1 MKNRQR
7 NFVAVFLTVM
17 VIAIVA
23 LLWSCQAQEKR
34 VAWVPAHLLTIALPE
49 FPEDTDSAEPEGTA
63 EEPKG
68 EERLAQKPASPE
80 KGLKP
85 VTYTG
90 TKLQEKNRRTGSS
103 QKLVASTESKP
114 TQKVPSKGDTKPNIT
129 KPNPKPEK
137 PDSKPEKPDPKPEEP
152 DPKPEQPEQP
162 DPPAKQQVKETDV
175 TVVAPTNLVVNGR
188 AKEVSVTIAEG
199 VTASVSVSYTG
210 NTTGGK
216 AINVGSYEAHV
227 TANGTGDY
235 TGTVKKS
242 VSFTIKGEAKPG
254 DPDYGNPDE
263 GSDEGPDEGEQGNP
277 GDEQN
282 PGGTEGDKDPDGENP
297 DGDKNPGVPDST
309 NPDGDKN
316 PGDDKNPGL
325 RKVSSDVNAVAEET
339 ATAKKEAEEEAAAK
353 KKAEEEAAAKKKAEE
368 EAVAKKKAEEEA
380 AAKKKA
386 AEEAVAKKKAAE
398 EAVAK
403 KKAAEEA
410 AAKKKAAEEVAAK
423 EAVTEQKKT
432 DDAE

>member
-7 NFVAVFLTVM
+7 NFVAVFLIVM
-17 VIAIVA
+17 VIAIAA

-34 VAWVPAHLLTIALPE
+34 VAWVPAHMLTIALPE
-49 FPEDTDSAEPEGTA
+49 FPEDIDSAEPEGTA

-80 KGLKP
+80 KVLKP

-114 TQKVPSKGDTKPNIT
+114 TQKVPSKGDTKPN
-129 KPNPKPEK
+129 PKPEK
-137 PDSKPEKPDPKPEEP
+137 PDSKPDPKPENPDSKPDPKPEEP
-152 DPKPEQPEQP
+152 DPKPEQP

-216 AINVGSYEAHV
+216 AIKVGSYEAHV

-235 TGTVKKS
+235 TGTVEKS
-242 VSFTIKGEAKPG
+242 VSFTIRDEAKPG
-254 DPDYGNPDE
+254 DPDYGNPDAP
-263 GSDEGPDEGEQGNP
+263 DEGPDEGEPGNP
-277 GDEQN
+277 GGEQN

-339 ATAKKEAEEEAAAK
+339 SAEEAVAKKKAEAEAKRKAEEEAEAKRKAAEAEAEAK
-353 KKAEEEAAAKKKAEE
+353 RKAEEEAAAKKKAEE
-368 EAVAKKKAEEEA
+368 EAVAKKKA
-380 AAKKKA
+380 
-386 AEEAVAKKKAAE
+386 
-398 EAVAK
+398 
-403 KKAAEEA
+403 
-410 AAKKKAAEEVAAK
+410 AEEVAAK
-423 EAVTEQKKT
+423 E

>member
-1 MKNRQR
+1 MSMKNRQR
-7 NFVAVFLTVM
+7 NFVTVFLIVM

-23 LLWSCQAQEKR
+23 LFLSCQAQEKKE
-34 VAWVPAHLLTIALPE
+34 AWVPAHMLTIALPE
-49 FPEDTDSAEPEGTA
+49 FPEDTDSAKPEGTA

-90 TKLQEKNRRTGSS
+90 TKRQEKNRRTGSS

-129 KPNPKPEK
+129 KP
-137 PDSKPEKPDPKPEEP
+137 
-152 DPKPEQPEQP
+152 DPKPEQPKQ
-162 DPPAKQQVKETDV
+162 QQVKETDV

-216 AINVGSYEAHV
+216 AIKVGSYEAHV

-368 EAVAKKKAEEEA
+368 EAAAKKKAEEEA

-386 AEEAVAKKKAAE
+386 AEEAA
-398 EAVAK
+398 AK

-410 AAKKKAAEEVAAK
+410 AAKKKAAEEAAAKKKAAEEAAAK